1 MNSSALN
8 IFFIGL
14 FYDLAKKGT
23 ILQLQG
29 IMNRKQTVV
38 PDVSSLAGNPVF
50 SRKKKQHYMFEFLRV
65 TFLLMENR
73 SLIILNAILL

>member
-1 MNSSALN
+1 MNSSAVN

-14 FYDLAKKGT
+14 LYDLAKKGT

-50 SRKKKQHYMFEFLRV
+50 SRKK
-65 TFLLMENR
+65 N
-73 SLIILNAILL
+73 SIICLNF